1 LPNHAARQWED
12 LYLSRQL
19 HLWRSGGRSLR
30 EADELSTQCGE
41 LLTAVGEHIAICD
54 GIIADCKDSVERIE
68 RILGHLATKSLRC

>member
-1 LPNHAARQWED
+1 MPRDNGKTFTYLGSFIFGEAAA
-12 LYLSRQL
+12 
-19 HLWRSGGRSLR
+19 HSLR